1 MYCWLNDMTQ
11 LICLKR
17 LWILF
22 LQPQQYSYPSIFI
35 YGHRASGKSHV
46 MQVLLKELEVR
57 ERFAVIAESLE
68 AKWCLTDLKQMLWF
82 LKESFVLGN
91 IAFYLKFTELRIAA
105 WFFNKLC
112 TQSFL
117 FALEMCGLTFVYILD
132 LTFITCLNMN

>member
-1 MYCWLNDMTQ
+1 MTQ

-22 LQPQQYSYPSIFI
+22 LQPQQYSYPSVFI

-46 MQVLLKELEVR
+46 MQVLLKELEVW

-68 AKWCLTDLKQMLWF
+68 AKWCLTDLKQMLSF

-91 IAFYLKFTELRIAA
+91 IAFYLKFAALYTKLFVCTWNVWVDFCLHSWFNLHNMFEYELEK
-105 WFFNKLC
+105 KLAY
-112 TQSFL
+112 L
-117 FALEMCGLTFVYILD
+117 FIIL
-132 LTFITCLNMN
+132 